1 MGSMEQLRIPPVLL
15 VVAFVTAFCALLQGQ
30 TVQQVSASPPRVKEV
45 TPVDRPVPFSLAADG
60 NTHSIEFRTVDQMT
74 QKDRDLVA
82 DAESSISEHA
92 GFLGLEF
99 NGGKWSY
106 RQVVCPALP
115 NHIFLQ
121 FLRNNGTGD
130 VSAFSASI
138 PREGDG
144 RVRIVPILL
153 RGYSLFSPA
162 PVNALTISAFNDIRT
177 EEHSDSAPEWLGTG
191 LCYAALAGGHPQA
204 GLASED
210 PDSLEFRLA
219 MPARLD
225 IPQRGNITLSFADV
239 SATPRAMEWTMIFNR
254 KGKLLKASHKPAEL
268 IPAKVIHP
276 ASIVIKGN
284 AVSPVQETSDQIPV
298 P

>member
-1 MGSMEQLRIPPVLL
+1 MERLRILPILL
-15 VVAFVTAFCALLQGQ
+15 ALATVTAFCAPTAAQ
-30 TVQQVSASPPRVKEV
+30 TVQQVSASPPKVKEV
-45 TPVDRPVPFSLAADG
+45 TPVEQHVPFSLGADA

-106 RQVVCPALP
+106 RQVICPALP

-121 FLRNNGTGD
+121 FTRNNGTGD

-138 PREGDG
+138 PRASDG
-144 RVRIVPILL
+144 KVRIVPILL

-162 PVNALTISAFNDIRT
+162 PVNALTISAFNHIRA
-177 EEHSDSAPEWLGTG
+177 EEHADSAPEWLGTG

-204 GLASED
+204 GLPAED
-210 PDSLEFRLA
+210 SDSLKFRLA
-219 MPARLD
+219 MPARLE
-225 IPQRGNITLSFADV
+225 IPQRGNVILAFADV
-239 SATPRAMEWTMIFNR
+239 SATPRPMEWTMIFNR
-254 KGKLLKASHKPAEL
+254 KGRLLKAAHRPAEL

-276 ASIVIKGN
+276 TPMVMKGN
-284 AVSPVQETSDQIPV
+284 LVQPVQETAGHV
-298 P
+298 PDH